1 MPTGVFPSTPQTV
14 TYTGFDKVGKVKMG
28 NDSLVYTYRYDRQR
42 IAWDLR

>member
-14 TYTGFDKVGKVKMG
+14 TYTGFDKVLKVKQG
-28 NDSLVYTYRYDRQR
+28 GDSLVYTYDHDRQR